1 MTINPRIRPDE
12 VIVQTRRETFVCD
25 EREIPPGAVIVA
37 RGPARVVLWAELVA
51 LGNVAGQIIRE
62 QCR

>member
-1 MTINPRIRPDE
+1 MKINPNIRPDQ
-12 VIVQTRRETFVCD
+12 VVVQTDRETFVVA

-37 RGPARVVLWAELVA
+37 RGPARVVLWAELTA

-62 QCR
+62 QP